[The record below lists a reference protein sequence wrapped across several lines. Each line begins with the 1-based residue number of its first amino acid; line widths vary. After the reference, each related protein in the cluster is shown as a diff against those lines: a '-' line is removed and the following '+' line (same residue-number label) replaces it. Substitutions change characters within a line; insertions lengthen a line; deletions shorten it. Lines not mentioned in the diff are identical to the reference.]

1 MEPIT
6 NAISAPENE
15 TPDQRDIRLNKDVAA
30 FSYVWIMSVVV
41 FASRRDSPFAQY
53 HSKQACILF
62 LLSIPVAMI
71 PFLGRYLVFIVLAGM
86 LLGFINAANGRREEL
101 PFVGKLATGEMK
113 PKDIWNQTKPYMDKL
128 VHIFAQM
135 FKKPDHPVEKNA
147 AASAAAGKPAATPA
161 APAQPP
167 APAAP
172 TVSVSSTPTPPPA
185 SPLDNSTPKP

>member
-1 MEPIT
+1 MESTT
-6 NAISAPENE
+6 NATPAPENE
-15 TPDQRDIRLNKDVAA
+15 TPDQRDIRLNKDLAA

-62 LLSIPVAMI
+62 LISIPVAMI

-101 PFVGKLATGEMK
+101 PIVGKLATGEMK
-113 PKDIWNQTKPYMDKL
+113 PKDIWNQAKPYMDKL
-128 VHIFAQM
+128 VHIFVQL
-135 FKKPDHPVEKNA
+135 FKKPDHPAEKHTTTA
-147 AASAAAGKPAATPA
+147 AAAEKPTATPTTPAQAATPV
-161 APAQPP
+161 
-167 APAAP
+167 AP
-172 TVSVSSTPTPPPA
+172 TASVSSPSAPPPA